1 MPLGLLNP
9 SLFTL
14 RSSLFVLHLLVV
26 IRFTL
31 DDSTC
36 TIEGLGEDEA
46 HHLVGESHLGEGNL
60 LVGTAIDGIGEAV
73 GTTDDEDESASR
85 RLLALQPLGIFD
97 ASELLSVLIQQ
108 DDGVGWLDEFEDEF
122 SLTLLL
128 LLFAEALGVL
138 ELRDGSDGER
148 HVVGDALGIILDASD
163 EMLVDGLS
171 DQNEFCLHDECLA
184 NIYILCT

>member
-1 MPLGLLNP
+1 M
-9 SLFTL
+9 
-14 RSSLFVLHLLVV
+14 
-26 IRFTL
+26 IRFTFYNG
-31 DDSTC
+31 TRA
-36 TIEGLGEDEA
+36 IEGFREDEA
-46 HHLVGESHLGEGNL
+46 HHLMRESHLGEGNL

-128 LLFAEALGVL
+128 LLFAEALGIL
-138 ELRDGSDGER
+138 ELRDGSDGEG

>member
-1 MPLGLLNP
+1 M
-9 SLFTL
+9 
-14 RSSLFVLHLLVV
+14 V

-73 GTTDDEDESASR
+73 GTTDDEDESASS
-85 RLLALQPLGIFD
+85 RLFALQPLGIFD

-138 ELRDGSDGER
+138 ELRDSGDGDIYSVYLKLVS
-148 HVVGDALGIILDASD
+148 HGDAYAN
-163 EMLVDGLS
+163 VVLS
-171 DQNEFCLHDECLA
+171 HVEHCHATKQVTEEF
-184 NIYILCT
+184 I

>member
-1 MPLGLLNP
+1 MPSIQLN
-9 SLFTL
+9 
-14 RSSLFVLHLLVV
+14 SSLFVLHLLVV

-108 DDGVGWLDEFEDEF
+108 DDGVGWLDEFENQ
-122 SLTLLL
+122 
-128 LLFAEALGVL
+128 
-138 ELRDGSDGER
+138 
-148 HVVGDALGIILDASD
+148 
-163 EMLVDGLS
+163 LS
-171 DQNEFCLHDECLA
+171 F
-184 NIYILCT
+184 